1 MTLINSTY
9 RLGFKEKILA
19 FVDQK
24 LNVKIAGEVKIYL
37 TGRVACLKINQKIF
51 TINNFE
57 EKD

>member
-1 MTLINSTY
+1 MTLMNSTC
-9 RLGFKEKILA
+9 RLGLKEKILA

-24 LNVKIAGEVKIYL
+24 LNVEIADEVKIYL

-57 EKD
+57 EED